1 MAVYS
6 QGASPVLPIGNNAL
20 IGNYSASFAA
30 GAAAGTSVTI
40 SVPLPTNPQPNGYYW
55 IGVVNPASIGAAVT
69 VQCKNICT
77 LSDNNSYQINVS
89 SPVTV
94 NSGSTNSFVV
104 QGFLLGD
111 TAAQIQVTLNA
122 ASTGAGSVLIQ
133 VREV

>member
-20 IGNYSASFAA
+20 VGNFQASFTA

-40 SVPLPTNPQPNGYYW
+40 SVPLPTNPHPEGLYW
-55 IGVVNPASIGAAVT
+55 IAVVNPAALGAAVT
-69 VQCKNICT
+69 VQAKNVCT
-77 LSDNNSYQINVS
+77 MADNNSYPVNVGSALTVS
-89 SPVTV
+89 SGS
-94 NSGSTNSFVV
+94 SGSMVV

-111 TAAQIQVTLNA
+111 SASQIQVTLQA
-122 ASTGAGSVLIQ
+122 AAAAAGNVLIQ